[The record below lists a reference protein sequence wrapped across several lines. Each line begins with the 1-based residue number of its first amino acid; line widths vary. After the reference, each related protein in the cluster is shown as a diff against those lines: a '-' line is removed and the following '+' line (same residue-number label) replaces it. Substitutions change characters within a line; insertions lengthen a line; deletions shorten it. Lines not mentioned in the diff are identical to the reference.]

1 MTAESDR
8 SRREDRSLLGMGSD
22 LRLVLAGIGL
32 LVGIGLA
39 GGIGA
44 GVISSHLQEANAPAV
59 EARPVMLSD
68 TVQEAWQRLSHLA
81 QLEWRLPATVTRP
94 TEPRLA
100 ETRASDGKAADG
112 KAVESKAEA
121 ETQSASLPAVPPD
134 VAARR
139 LAEAKALSPHRSAV
153 RAEAER
159 TVDAMLRRFETQGFD
174 LSEARSGGPSLEV
187 PRIFLA
193 RLPIDMA
200 DVNLTEKRKRAFI
213 KVMLPHILREN
224 ELILEDREKLL
235 KLRERRDAGLAQRPR
250 DEAWL
255 ADLSQRYGL
264 DEADI
269 DEMLLRVDI
278 IPPALAL
285 AQSIE
290 ESGWG
295 TSRFA
300 LLGNAVYGQ
309 WTWNPGTGIV
319 PENRP
324 DGEKYEVLRFAS
336 LGQSVAAYMRNLNS
350 KSSYREFRDNRA
362 KQRQRDQTLDGFG
375 LAAHL
380 HRYSVRGGD
389 YIRTL
394 RSIMR
399 TNELEFFD
407 SARLGAE
414 PAPLFSG
421 LDFFHKG

>member
-1 MTAESDR
+1 MMADIDR
-8 SRREDRSLLGMGSD
+8 SRSDDRSLLGLGSD
-22 LRLVLAGIGL
+22 VRMVLAGIGL
-32 LVGIGLA
+32 LLGVGLA

-44 GVISSHLQEANAPAV
+44 GVLSSQMQEARAPEV

-81 QLEWRLPATVTRP
+81 QMEWRLPASVVARQADKP
-94 TEPRLA
+94 ADKPE
-100 ETRASDGKAADG
+100 AAD
-112 KAVESKAEA
+112 KPAADAEP
-121 ETQSASLPAVPPD
+121 QLASLPLVPPE
-134 VAARR
+134 VAQRR

-159 TVDAMLRRFETQGFD
+159 TVDAMLRRFENEGFD
-174 LSEARSGGPSLEV
+174 LTEARSGGPSLEV

-193 RLPIDMA
+193 RLPIDIA

-224 ELILEDREKLL
+224 ERIQEDRDRLF
-235 KLRERRDAGLAQRPR
+235 KLRERRDSGLPLRPR

-255 ADLSQRYGL
+255 ADLSQRYAL
-264 DEADI
+264 DEPEI
-269 DEMLLRVDI
+269 DEMLLRVDV

-336 LGQSVAAYMRNLNS
+336 LDQSVAAYMRNLNS
-350 KSSYREFRDNRA
+350 KSSYREFREQRA
-362 KQRQRDQTLDGFG
+362 KLRQREQSLDGYS
-375 LAAHL
+375 LAANL
-380 HRYSVRGGD
+380 HRYSVRGND

-399 TNELEFFD
+399 SNDLEIFD
-407 SARLGAE
+407 SARLGDE
-414 PAPLFSG
+414 PTPMFSG
-421 LDFFHKG
+421 LDFFQKG

>member
-1 MTAESDR
+1 MTADIDR
-8 SRREDRSLLGMGSD
+8 SRLDDRSLLGMGSD
-22 LRLVLAGIGL
+22 VRMVLAGIGL
-32 LVGIGLA
+32 LVGVGLA

-44 GVISSHLQEANAPAV
+44 GVLSSQMQEARAPEV
-59 EARPVMLSD
+59 EARPVMLSE

-81 QLEWRLPATVTRP
+81 QMEWRLPASVVTRQADKP
-94 TEPRLA
+94 AEKIEPA
-100 ETRASDGKAADG
+100 DKAGANP
-112 KAVESKAEA
+112 EP
-121 ETQSASLPAVPPD
+121 QLASLPMVPPE
-134 VAARR
+134 VAQRR
-139 LAEAKALSPHRSAV
+139 LAEAKALSPHRSAI

-159 TVDAMLRRFETQGFD
+159 TVDAMLRRFENEGFD
-174 LSEARSGGPSLEV
+174 LTEARSGGPSLEV

-193 RLPIDMA
+193 RLPIDIA

-224 ELILEDREKLL
+224 ERIQEDRDRLFKLQ
-235 KLRERRDAGLAQRPR
+235 ERRDAGLPLRPR

-255 ADLSQRYGL
+255 ADLSQRYAL
-264 DEADI
+264 DEPDL

-336 LGQSVAAYMRNLNS
+336 LDQSVAAYMRNLNS
-350 KSSYREFRDNRA
+350 KSSYREFREQRA
-362 KQRQRDQTLDGFG
+362 KLRQREQSLDGYS
-375 LAAHL
+375 LAANL
-380 HRYSVRGGD
+380 QRYSVRGND

-399 TNELEFFD
+399 SNDLEIFD
-407 SARLGAE
+407 SARLGDE

-421 LDFFHKG
+421 LDFFQKG

>member
-1 MTAESDR
+1 MTADIDR
-8 SRREDRSLLGMGSD
+8 SHFEDRSLLGMGSD
-22 LRLVLAGIGL
+22 VRMILAGVGL
-32 LVGIGLA
+32 LVGVGLA
-39 GGIGA
+39 SGIGIGMMSA
-44 GVISSHLQEANAPAV
+44 RMQEANAPTV
-59 EARPVMLSD
+59 EAQPVMLRE
-68 TVQEAWQRLSHLA
+68 TVQEAWDRLTHLA
-81 QLEWRLPATVTRP
+81 QMEWRLPATVIAAKQQVAPERA
-94 TEPRLA
+94 A
-100 ETRASDGKAADG
+100 ERHPAPEMQRAA
-112 KAVESKAEA
+112 
-121 ETQSASLPAVPPD
+121 LPMVPPE
-134 VAARR
+134 VAAKR
-139 LAEAKALSPHRSAV
+139 LAEAKALSPQRTAI
-153 RAEAER
+153 RADAER
-159 TVDAMLRRFETQGFD
+159 TVDAMLRRFETEGFD
-174 LSEARSGGPSLEV
+174 LSDARNGGPSLEV

-193 RLPIDMA
+193 RLPIDIA

-224 ELILEDREKLL
+224 ERIQDDRDKLF
-235 KLRERRDAGLAQRPR
+235 KLQERRDAGLPLRAR
-250 DEAWL
+250 DESWL

-269 DEMLLRVDI
+269 DEMLLRVDV

-309 WTWNPGTGIV
+309 WTWNPGNGIV

-336 LGQSVAAYMRNLNS
+336 LEHSVAAYMRNLNS
-350 KSSYREFRDNRA
+350 KSSYREFRDQRA
-362 KQRQRDQTLDGFG
+362 KLRQRDQSLDSNL
-375 LAAHL
+375 LAGHL

-399 TNELEFFD
+399 SNDLDLFD
-407 SARLGAE
+407 SARLSDE

-421 LDFFHKG
+421 LDFFQKG